1 MANNKS
7 PFEDFFVDILFN
19 IKDNFRKHD
28 KYLNVAL
35 VLAITPLPFLGII
48 ALIISLLGFY
58 LNSKNKF
65 EIDEKSRLLT
75 IAILASL
82 NIAFTLAV
90 ASNTFNLYNYVFEY
104 FYGIIVSINSYFFT
118 LFNLSPNFIRVYVSG
133 NVKEVG
139 EIIIPQGSSLVQAL
153 ARAGGK
159 EILSGDIEFIRFDK
173 YSSKLI
179 SLFAKSSLIFN
190 LTSN

>member
-19 IKDNFRKHD
+19 IKNNFRKHD

-104 FYGIIVSINSYFFT
+104 FYGIIISINSYFFT
-118 LFNLSPNFIRVYVSG
+118 LFNLSPNFI
-133 NVKEVG
+133 
-139 EIIIPQGSSLVQAL
+139 
-153 ARAGGK
+153 
-159 EILSGDIEFIRFDK
+159 
-173 YSSKLI
+173 
-179 SLFAKSSLIFN
+179 
-190 LTSN
+190 

>member
-82 NIAFTLAV
+82 NIAFTFSPIKGNIAITTEL
-90 ASNTFNLYNYVFEY
+90 
-104 FYGIIVSINSYFFT
+104 SI
-118 LFNLSPNFIRVYVSG
+118 
-133 NVKEVG
+133 
-139 EIIIPQGSSLVQAL
+139 
-153 ARAGGK
+153 
-159 EILSGDIEFIRFDK
+159 
-173 YSSKLI
+173 
-179 SLFAKSSLIFN
+179 
-190 LTSN
+190 